1 MSSGKQEMEISEKIL
16 VGKNI
21 IVTGTARG
29 MGKSMIEIFA
39 ANGANVIAHARKE
52 TQEHKAFCEKLET
65 DNHVQVIPIYF
76 ELTDQNQ
83 IKDAVKEIRNTKLPI
98 NGLVNN
104 AGVTYN
110 ALFQMT
116 DLDEVRH
123 QMEVNFFAPFL
134 FTQYIS
140 KLMVRNKN
148 GSIVNISSSAAQD
161 GNSGKSAYGASK
173 AALLTMT
180 LCISEELAASGIRA
194 NVICPGVTETD
205 MAQTMPEYILDIQR
219 DASFLK
225 KLGTTNDIANTAM
238 YLLSDYSTYITG
250 QVFRVDGGVTEYL
263 KREKKKT
270 DET

>member
-1 MSSGKQEMEISEKIL
+1 MSKKIL
-16 VGKNI
+16 EGKTI

-29 MGKSMIEIFA
+29 MGKQMVSTFA
-39 ANGANVIAHARKE
+39 SNGANVIAHARTE
-52 TQEHKAFCEKLET
+52 TDEHKAYCAELAGA
-65 DNHVQVIPIYF
+65 NNVQIIPLYF
-76 ELTDQNQ
+76 DLRDANA
-83 IKDAVKEIRNTKLPI
+83 IKEAVKTIRGTKLTI
-98 NGLVNN
+98 DGLVNN

-116 DLDEVRH
+116 NMDELRN

-140 KLMVRNKN
+140 KLMGRNKK

-180 LCISEELAASGIRA
+180 LCISEELGASGIRA

-205 MAQTMPEYILDIQR
+205 MLSTMPDYIMDIQKE
-219 DASFLK
+219 ATFLNK
-225 KLGTTNDIANTAM
+225 VGQTSDIANTAM
-238 YLLSDYSTYITG
+238 YLLSDYSSYITG
-250 QVFRVDGGVTEYL
+250 QVIRVDGGVTSYA
-263 KREKKKT
+263 KRQ
-270 DET
+270 